1 MNEADYLKDRVDDQ
15 YNWLNNKAAQNKKRY
30 KQIRVW
36 ELVLAAL
43 IPFLVA
49 SIPAEGESKIMVM
62 KIITGV
68 LGIIVSIL
76 AGLQSL
82 NKYHELWVQYRGQAE
97 ALLREKLLYV
107 TRADKYELGGDAA
120 FRLFVQEVESILST
134 ELMQWKT
141 LMLRTEDKKKPTANK
156 EEA

>member
-1 MNEADYLKDRVDDQ
+1 MK
-15 YNWLNNKAAQNKKRY
+15 
-30 KQIRVW
+30 
-36 ELVLAAL
+36 
-43 IPFLVA
+43 VA
-49 SIPAEGESKIMVM
+49 VGL
-62 KIITGV
+62 
-68 LGIIVSIL
+68 LGIMISIL

-141 LMLRTEDKKKPTANK
+141 LMLRTEDKKKPTADK

>member
-30 KQIRVW
+30 KQIRVG
-36 ELVLAAL
+36 ELILAAL

-49 SIPAEGESKIMVM
+49 SIPEEGWLIGPM
-62 KIITGV
+62 KVAVGL
-68 LGIIVSIL
+68 LGIIISIL

-141 LMLRTEDKKKPTANK
+141 LMLRAEDKKKPTADK

>member
-30 KQIRVW
+30 KQIRVG
-36 ELVLAAL
+36 ELILAAL

-49 SIPAEGESKIMVM
+49 SIPEEGWMVCPM
-62 KIITGV
+62 KVAVGL
-68 LGIIVSIL
+68 LGIMISIL

-141 LMLRTEDKKKPTANK
+141 LMLRTEDKKKPTADK